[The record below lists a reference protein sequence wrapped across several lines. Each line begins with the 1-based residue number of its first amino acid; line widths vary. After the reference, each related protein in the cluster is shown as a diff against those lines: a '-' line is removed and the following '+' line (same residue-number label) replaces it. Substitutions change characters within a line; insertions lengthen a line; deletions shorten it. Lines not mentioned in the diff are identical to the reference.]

1 MWSYTD
7 LPIIERF
14 NDITDFSRY
23 ASIPQDWHVLVA
35 DVAGSTK
42 EISGGRYKEVNLIG
56 VSTIAAIVNAVRPEQ
71 VPFVFG
77 GDGASFCVPPN
88 ALKSARMALSA
99 VAAMAKERF
108 GITLRIGTIPISAI
122 HQAGWQVLV
131 ARYRVSPNYVQAMFA
146 GGGLKY
152 AEELV
157 KNPQGAPYIITD
169 QPVGGPDCEG
179 LECRWKEIPSP
190 SDETIAILIQATTG
204 NADRDA
210 SIYKEAC
217 TVIETVFGGDE
228 RHHPVSEQHMRL
240 AFDSRALKG
249 ETAIRTYAQS
259 LTNRIRYAFTLRI
272 KVLLGRILIATGGSM
287 AGTNY
292 RKYKRE
298 VVANTDR
305 RKFDDTLRLVLAC
318 TVAQR
323 LILEQWLADRYHNGE
338 LVYGLHV
345 AKSSLMTCLIG
356 NREAGDHLHFVD
368 ASGGGYAVAAIA
380 LKERMATLRMDDR
393 RRQKIVESGKG

>member
-56 VSTIAAIVNAVRPEQ
+56 VSTIAAIVDAVRPEQ

-88 ALKSARMALSA
+88 GLKSARMALSA

-190 SDETIAILIQATTG
+190 SDETIAILMVCG
-204 NADRDA
+204 NLPQVPHSLLDA
-210 SIYKEAC
+210 CYPI
-217 TVIETVFGGDE
+217 
-228 RHHPVSEQHMRL
+228 P
-240 AFDSRALKG
+240 ALIANNYG
-249 ETAIRTYAQS
+249 EMLS
-259 LTNRIRYAFTLRI
+259 LPLYESALMFAALILFVV
-272 KVLLGRILIATGGSM
+272 VLLFNLFS
-287 AGTNY
+287 
-292 RKYKRE
+292 
-298 VVANTDR
+298 
-305 RKFDDTLRLVLAC
+305 RLVLNRMGK
-318 TVAQR
+318 Q
-323 LILEQWLADRYHNGE
+323 
-338 LVYGLHV
+338 LV
-345 AKSSLMTCLIG
+345 
-356 NREAGDHLHFVD
+356 
-368 ASGGGYAVAAIA
+368 
-380 LKERMATLRMDDR
+380 
-393 RRQKIVESGKG
+393 